1 VRGRRRILLAFG
13 ALVVVACY
21 AYRVDESQVKTI
33 ASSDLDCDPT
43 FLKVETFSSAKDHV
57 ASYTVRGCGRQHDY
71 ECTEDPN
78 GRVTCKTWR
87 PGSGSGTAS
96 ESDGG
101 DVGPA
106 VAGAAVAAGAC
117 ACSNLFSHSS
127 DPAPATTSTSNSMPT
142 DPVRS
147 Q

>member
-1 VRGRRRILLAFG
+1 MRGRRRILLAFG

-87 PGSGSGTAS
+87 PGGTAAS